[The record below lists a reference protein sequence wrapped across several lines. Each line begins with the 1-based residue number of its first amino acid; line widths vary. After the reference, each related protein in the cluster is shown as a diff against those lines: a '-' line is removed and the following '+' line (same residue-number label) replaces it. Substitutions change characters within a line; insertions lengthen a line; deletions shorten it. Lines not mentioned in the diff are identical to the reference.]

1 MNALIEL
8 SNDIHRFIILEVL
21 LKTLE
26 RDQQHLNDLKM
37 ADVFNEWYTL
47 KNNETFEEL
56 KNVKSKLYK
65 AGCKIE
71 KGKNDGMFTEYIVVI
86 RGKTETKRYSNI
98 ALRNWVREETKRL
111 LNLDYHTPADRK

>member
-1 MNALIEL
+1 MEL

-26 RDQQHLNDLKM
+26 RDQKHLNDLKM
-37 ADVFNEWYTL
+37 SDVLMEWYTL

-56 KNVKSKLYK
+56 KSVKSKLSK

-71 KGKNDGMFTEYIVVI
+71 KGKNDGMFTEYIILI
-86 RGKTETKRYSNI
+86 RGKSETKRYSNI
-98 ALRNWVREETKRL
+98 ALRNWVREEMKRL
-111 LNLDYHTPADRK
+111 LNMNFQTPGDRK

>member
-56 KNVKSKLYK
+56 KSVKSKLYK

-71 KGKNDGMFTEYIVVI
+71 KGKNDGAFTEYIIVI

-111 LNLDYHTPADRK
+111 LNMSYHTPADRK